1 MSGQQWCAFIA
12 GGIPCA
18 FGSGHRIGYHYVD
31 GRRYDRVGR
40 PLSAAEFARITA
52 GGTR

>member
-1 MSGQQWCAFIA
+1 MTAQRWCAFVA
-12 GGIPCA
+12 DGVACS
-18 FGSGHRIGYHYVD
+18 FGAGHRIGYHYCD
-31 GRRYDRVGR
+31 GRRYDRSGR